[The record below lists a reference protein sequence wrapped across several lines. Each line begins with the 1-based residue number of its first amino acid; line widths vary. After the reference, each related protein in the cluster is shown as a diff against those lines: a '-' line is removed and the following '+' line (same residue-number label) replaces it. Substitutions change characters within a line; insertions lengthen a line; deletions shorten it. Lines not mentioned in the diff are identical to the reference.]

1 MAFASATHP
10 ISKELTFSDVNVSFT
25 PHPVTGKLPVL
36 KNADAVK
43 RALRNLILTNKYER
57 PYQPN
62 FGGNLISQLFELST
76 LNALSTV
83 NAGLST
89 VENASAIDRFAIRNQ
104 IETTINNYEKRAKVT
119 DIQTEFDEQTNRL
132 NVTIRFQIV
141 NQRLPVDLT
150 ISIQRVR

>member
-1 MAFASATHP
+1 MAFASATNP
-10 ISKELTFSDVNVSFT
+10 IAKELTFSDVNVSFT

-43 RALRNLILTNKYER
+43 RAVRNLILTNKYER

-62 FGGNLISQLFELST
+62 FGGNIISQLFELNTDTNSLT
-76 LNALSTV
+76 SF
-83 NAGLST
+83 
-89 VENASAIDRFAIRNQ
+89 DQYAIRNQ
-104 IETTINNYEKRAKVT
+104 IETAINNYEKRAKVT
-119 DIQTEFDEQTNRL
+119 DIQTAFDDQTNQL

>member
-43 RALRNLILTNKYER
+43 RSVRNLILTNKYER

-62 FGGNLISQLFELST
+62 FGGNILSQLFELNTQDDNITS
-76 LNALSTV
+76 V
-83 NAGLST
+83 
-89 VENASAIDRFAIRNQ
+89 DRFAIRNQ
-104 IETTINNYEKRAKVT
+104 IETAINNYEKRAKVT
-119 DIQTEFDEQTNRL
+119 DIQTEFNEQTNQL